1 VDKDCPIL
9 YGKTMPDPV
18 NQSQNIETDPPA
30 NQDSIKRGPGCFR
43 WELGCLALLGL
54 MLSSGPQVV
63 LAGTRQLGI
72 DSNRAELSRQILEVA
87 ELVWPGSAGIHDALG
102 QSYVKEDDM
111 SAATR
116 QFSQAVELD
125 PELAAAQNNLG
136 VVLLQSNQAFQA
148 IPHLKAAQDLDP
160 GSAQVML
167 NLGRA
172 QLAAGE
178 SAAALET
185 AQRAAELE
193 PQRTEAWLLAGQ
205 AALARKDHNQAQTFF
220 EKALQLDAGYAPA
233 LMGMGVLLLED
244 WRTAESLNY
253 LTAASQLQPQD
264 PYPHLYLGIA
274 YERLADPERSQIEF
288 NQAAALNQD
297 PTLNEIIQTHLS
309 ELDQFLPTVTPA
321 EGGAPTQTP

>member
-1 VDKDCPIL
+1 
-9 YGKTMPDPV
+9 MPDPA
-18 NQSQNIETDPPA
+18 SQN
-30 NQDSIKRGPGCFR
+30 QDTKPIPITSQGNPQRGPGCFR
-43 WELGCLALLGL
+43 WELGCLVLLVIPFVFIIGL
-54 MLSSGPQVV
+54 MLTSGPQVV
-63 LAGTRQLGI
+63 LAVTRQLNR
-72 DSNRAELSRQILEVA
+72 DSSRAELSRQILEVA
-87 ELVWPGSAGIHDALG
+87 ELAWPGSAEIHDALG
-102 QSYVKEDDM
+102 QAYIKEGDLS
-111 SAATR
+111 SAAG

-136 VVLLQSNQAFQA
+136 VALLQSNQAYQA

-160 GSAQVML
+160 GSAQVLL

-178 SAAALET
+178 LGAALDT
-185 AQRAAELE
+185 AQRAADLE

-205 AALARKDHNQAQTFF
+205 AALATKDRDQAQSFF

-244 WRTAESLNY
+244 LRTAESLNY
-253 LTAASQLQPQD
+253 LSAASQLQPQD

-274 YERLADPERSQIEF
+274 YERLADPQRSLSEF

-297 PTLNEIIQTHLS
+297 PTLDEIIQTHLS
-309 ELDQFLPTVTPA
+309 ELDQFLPNVNPS